1 MTKEELLALGL
12 NEDQIKEVFKI
23 NGIDVEKAKGE
34 FDTVKNTLAT
44 KETELTTAKDQLK
57 TANETIQSYKDMN
70 IEDIKKSADDYK
82 KKFED
87 AETKAQAEIDALKF
101 EHAVENALNKAGAK
115 NVKSVKALL
124 DLEVLKGSKNVDTD
138 LEAQLTA
145 LKESDAY
152 LFKEDESS
160 GGANPKIT
168 DKGKKLPGELN
179 NPWSKEYFNLTEQGR
194 LLKEDPE
201 RAKLLMTQV

>member
-23 NGIDVEKAKGE
+23 NGIDVEKAKGDFE
-34 FDTVKNTLAT
+34 TVKNTLET
-44 KETELTTAKDQLK
+44 KETELTTTKEQLK

-70 IEDIKKSADDYK
+70 IEDIKKSAEDYK

-87 AETKAQAEIDALKF
+87 AETKAQEEIEALKF
-101 EHAVENALNKAGAK
+101 EHSVENALNKAGAK

-124 DLEVLKGSKNVDTD
+124 DLETLKDSKNVDTD
-138 LEAQLTA
+138 LESQLTA
-145 LKESDAY
+145 LKESDGY
-152 LFKEDESS
+152 LFKDEEP
-160 GGANPKIT
+160 GGT
-168 DKGKKLPGELN
+168 GGSKGNGGKGGQSIN
-179 NPWSKEYFNLTEQGR
+179 NPWSKEHFNLTEQGR

-201 RAKLLMTQV
+201 KAKLLMAQAKK

>member
-23 NGIDVEKAKGE
+23 NGIDVEKAKGD

-57 TANETIQSYKDMN
+57 TANETIRSYKDMN
-70 IEDIKKSADDYK
+70 IEDIKKSAEDYK

-87 AETKAQAEIDALKF
+87 AETETQKQIEALKF

-138 LEAQLTA
+138 LESQLTA

-152 LFKEDESS
+152 LFNEKEEEE
-160 GGANPKIT
+160 NKPKIT

-179 NPWSKEYFNLTEQGR
+179 NPWSKEHFNLTEQGR

-201 RAKLLMTQV
+201 KAKLLMTQV